1 MVETRSARKAA
12 RPNGRD
18 AEVANPP
25 KPAAKKKA
33 PRKASKADELPAEIS
48 PYDMTAAQLALHCYF
63 LPMCLLLPCPVLCAV
78 LAFATNS
85 DAVSAPT
92 LGGLYA
98 FGLVFC
104 VFLYFKGL
112 HYPCT
117 KDSGTSGGGFVFD
130 YYWGMELYPRIC
142 GVDVKKFVNCRF
154 SMTFWQLAGACYT
167 YRSYT
172 THGKLDPGL
181 FLAAVSQYVYLV
193 KFFVWEIG
201 YMRSI
206 DIIVDRAGFY
216 ETWGCIVWVP
226 TVYTLHS
233 RICG

>member
-1 MVETRSARKAA
+1 
-12 RPNGRD
+12 
-18 AEVANPP
+18 
-25 KPAAKKKA
+25 
-33 PRKASKADELPAEIS
+33 
-48 PYDMTAAQLALHCYF
+48 
-63 LPMCLLLPCPVLCAV
+63 
-78 LAFATNS
+78 
-85 DAVSAPT
+85 
-92 LGGLYA
+92 
-98 FGLVFC
+98 
-104 VFLYFKGL
+104 
-112 HYPCT
+112 
-117 KDSGTSGGGFVFD
+117 
-130 YYWGMELYPRIC
+130 
-142 GVDVKKFVNCRF
+142 
-154 SMTFWQLAGACYT
+154 MTFWQLAGACYT

-233 RICG
+233 RTCVTSPSQLSWMSAAGMQPPHCGNTTTDDLEKHGERVEFTFRPCIGSAPDIGHGRLQQNFATANRYRCCSCCCSCCHPLPATPNRYA